1 MEVAMRNLFLALALL
16 LLAAP
21 ADAQQGGR
29 GLGPDITAPSGDV
42 ASLFK
47 QFGLT
52 GNWSIN
58 CADRRP
64 NTWEIRFIEQG
75 GKVFQVHSNGRNEN
89 RYEILEA
96 TQLAPDRLRVRVRFT
111 NIENDDLQT
120 HEWVVRDGRSRTY
133 SNISDKRGPIV
144 ADGIVITAKRETP
157 WIERCA
163 GS

>member
-29 GLGPDITAPSGDV
+29 GLGSDITAPSTDIAG
-42 ASLFK
+42 LFK

-52 GNWSIN
+52 GSWSIN

-64 NTWEIRFIEQG
+64 STWEIRFVEQR
-75 GKVFQVHSNGRNEN
+75 GKVFQVHSNGRDEN

-133 SNISDKRGPIV
+133 SNISDKRGPVV
-144 ADGIVITAKRETP
+144 ADGIIITAKRETP
-157 WIERCA
+157 WIERCV